1 MELFENQEQEEK
13 KSFDNF
19 FIGLGGSFLMTLILL
34 CLLAG
39 RAFSFSQMDES
50 LAKLYNMPDFSNY
63 MIAALF
69 PSMFVFFFLYK
80 TERWQ
85 AARGIIVAVLLS
97 MVLIV
102 L

>member
-19 FIGLGGSFLMTLILL
+19 FIGLGGSFLMTLIVLS
-34 CLLAG
+34 LLAG
-39 RAFSFSQMDES
+39 RAFSFNQLGES
-50 LAKLYNMPDFSNY
+50 LTKLYQLHDFSNY

-85 AARGIIVAVLLS
+85 AARGLIVAVLLS